1 MRCPY
6 CQYDESKVIDTS
18 HDLHGGTRRR
28 RECDHCH
35 QRYNTYERVIDTT
48 PLMVK
53 QDGSREEFDREKL
66 ARGIRMACAKRKV
79 SAAEIE
85 RLVGTVESN
94 LQKLGKSEVSSRVV
108 GDLVLSGL
116 KEIDQVAYLRYAS
129 VYLNLNDLRSLR
141 DEIDRL
147 LENK

>member
-1 MRCPY
+1 
-6 CQYDESKVIDTS
+6 
-18 HDLHGGTRRR
+18 
-28 RECDHCH
+28 
-35 QRYNTYERVIDTT
+35 
-48 PLMVK
+48 
-53 QDGSREEFDREKL
+53 
-66 ARGIRMACAKRKV
+66 MACAKRKV

-85 RLVGTVESN
+85 RLAGTVETN

-129 VYLNLNDLRSLR
+129 VYLNLNDLRSIR